1 MSQMD
6 KITLR
11 KAESVDIPLIFSLV
25 KELAIY
31 ELAPEEVTATLEDYE
46 VNGFSEKPLF
56 EAFLLFENDQL
67 AGFAL
72 WYFRFST
79 WKGKRLYLEDLFVK
93 SEFRSKG
100 YGKLLMDAIIEEAKI
115 TNSKGLMWQV
125 LDWNT
130 TAIDFYKKYEARF
143 DSEWINVHIDL

>member
-1 MSQMD
+1 MD
-6 KITLR
+6 KIILR
-11 KAESVDIPLIFSLV
+11 KAESFDVPLIFSLV
-25 KELAIY
+25 KELALF
-31 ELAPEEVTATLEDYE
+31 ERAPEEVTATIADYE
-46 VNGFSEKPLF
+46 INGFSEKPLF
-56 EAFLLFENDQL
+56 DAFILFENDQL
-67 AGFAL
+67 VGFAL

-100 YGKLLMDAIIEEAKI
+100 YGKLLMEATIEEAKI

-125 LDWNT
+125 LDWNSP
-130 TAIDFYKKYEARF
+130 AIEFYKKYDARF

>member
-1 MSQMD
+1 MNAVIREARLADCSR
-6 KITLR
+6 IL
-11 KAESVDIPLIFSLV
+11 ELIN
-25 KELAIY
+25 ELAVY
-31 ELAPEEVTATLEDYE
+31 ERAPEEVTATLEDYE
-46 VNGFSEKPLF
+46 INGFSDKPLF
-56 EAFLLFENDQL
+56 DAFLLFENDQL
-67 AGFAL
+67 AGFSL

-100 YGKLLMDAIIEEAKI
+100 YGKLLMEATIEEAKI

-130 TAIDFYKKYEARF
+130 PAIEFYKKYDARF
-143 DSEWINVHIDL
+143 DSEWINVHINL

>member
-1 MSQMD
+1 MLPMD

-11 KAESVDIPLIFSLV
+11 RAEKEDIPLIFLLV
-25 KELAIY
+25 KELALF
-31 ELAPEEVTATLEDYE
+31 ERAPDEVTATMEDYE
-46 VNGFSEKPLF
+46 INGFSDNALF
-56 EAFLLFENDQL
+56 DAFLLFENDQL
-67 AGFAL
+67 AGFSL

-100 YGKLLMDAIIEEAKI
+100 YGKLLMEATIAEAKA

-130 TAIDFYKKYEARF
+130 SAIDFYKKYGARF
-143 DSEWINVHIDL
+143 DSEWVNVHIDL

>member
-1 MSQMD
+1 MD
-6 KITLR
+6 KIILR
-11 KAESVDIPLIFSLV
+11 KAEISDIPVIFSMV
-25 KELAIY
+25 KELALF
-31 ELAPEEVTATLEDYE
+31 ERAPEEVTATLEDYE
-46 VNGFSEKPLF
+46 INGFSEKPLF
-56 EAFLLFENDQL
+56 DAFLLFENDQL
-67 AGFAL
+67 AGFSL

-100 YGKLLMDAIIEEAKI
+100 YGKLLMDATIKEAKA

-130 TAIDFYKKYEARF
+130 PAIEFYKKYGARF

>member
-1 MSQMD
+1 MD

-11 KAESVDIPLIFSLV
+11 KAESFDIPLIFSLV
-25 KELAIY
+25 KELALF
-31 ELAPEEVTATLEDYE
+31 ERAPEEVTATIEDYE
-46 VNGFSEKPLF
+46 INGFSDKPLF
-56 EAFLLFENDQL
+56 DAFILFENDQL
-67 AGFAL
+67 VGFAL

-79 WKGKRLYLEDLFVK
+79 WKGKRLYLEDLFIK

-100 YGKLLMDAIIEEAKI
+100 YGKLLMEATIQEAKV

-130 TAIDFYKKYEARF
+130 TAIDFYKKYGARF

>member
-1 MSQMD
+1 MD
-6 KITLR
+6 KIILR
-11 KAESVDIPLIFSLV
+11 KAESFDVPLIFSLV
-25 KELAIY
+25 KELALF
-31 ELAPEEVTATLEDYE
+31 ERAPEEVTATIADYE
-46 VNGFSEKPLF
+46 INGFSEKPLF
-56 EAFLLFENDQL
+56 DAFILFENDQL
-67 AGFAL
+67 VGFAL

-100 YGKLLMDAIIEEAKI
+100 YGKLLMEATIEEAKK

-125 LDWNT
+125 LDWNSP
-130 TAIDFYKKYEARF
+130 AIEFYKKYDARF

>member
-1 MSQMD
+1 MD

-115 TNSKGLMWQV
+115 TNSNGLMWQV

>member
-1 MSQMD
+1 MD

-11 KAESVDIPLIFSLV
+11 KAESIDIPLIFSLV

>member
-1 MSQMD
+1 MPPMD

-11 KAESVDIPLIFSLV
+11 KAESIDIPLIFSLV
-25 KELAIY
+25 KELALF
-31 ELAPEEVTATLEDYE
+31 ERAPEEVTATLEDYE
-46 VNGFSEKPLF
+46 INGFSDKPLF

-67 AGFAL
+67 AGFSL

-79 WKGKRLYLEDLFVK
+79 WKGKRLFLEDLFVK

-100 YGKLLMDAIIEEAKI
+100 YGKLLLDATIKEAKA
-115 TNSKGLMWQV
+115 TDSKGLMWQV

-130 TAIDFYKKYEARF
+130 PAIHFYKKYSARF